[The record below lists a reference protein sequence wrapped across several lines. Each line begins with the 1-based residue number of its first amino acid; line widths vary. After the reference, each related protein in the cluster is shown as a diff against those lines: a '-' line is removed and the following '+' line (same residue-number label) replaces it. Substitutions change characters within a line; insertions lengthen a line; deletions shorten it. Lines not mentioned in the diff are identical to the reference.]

1 MMNLFY
7 RSVNIEREGI
17 LLKRQ
22 FFLVSSSFLNILN
35 SARKRSAELISLEKS
50 SG

>member
-7 RSVNIEREGI
+7 RSVNIDSEVI

-22 FFLVSSSFLNILN
+22 FFLICIICLD
-35 SARKRSAELISLEKS
+35 
-50 SG
+50 